1 MHEPIEEPPTAGIPV
16 LQGRAFDKIIQRL
29 EPGVVISRDH
39 GMAAA
44 IDETAR
50 LLREGAPVL

>member
-1 MHEPIEEPPTAGIPV
+1 M